1 MTSTGQPR
9 PPAKGG
15 QGFGGGEQYER
26 LEGSLTDGGA
36 LPGQDE
42 DEERR
47 FGAGRDAAGASSP
60 PEKPDA
66 DD

>member
-1 MTSTGQPR
+1 MTNTGQAK
-9 PPAKGG
+9 PPAEGG

-42 DEERR
+42 DDERR
-47 FGAGRDAAGASSP
+47 FGAGRDAAGGSSP
-60 PEKPDA
+60 SKKPDPE
-66 DD
+66 D